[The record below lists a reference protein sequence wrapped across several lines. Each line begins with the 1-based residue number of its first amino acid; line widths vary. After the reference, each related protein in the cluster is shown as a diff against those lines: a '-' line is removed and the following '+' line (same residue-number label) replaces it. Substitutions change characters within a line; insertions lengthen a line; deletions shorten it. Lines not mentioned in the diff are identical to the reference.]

1 MPIVDVN
8 RLKNSGERFVKGFTT
23 GQKVVSVLGVA
34 GLVLGVM
41 MFSQWSS
48 TPDYAP
54 LYTGLSAKDTG
65 EITKSLDSLGVQYR
79 LADGG
84 TTVEVPRSVLY
95 KTRADMA
102 GKGLPASSDSFALF
116 DKSSITESNFTQNIK
131 YQRALQGEL
140 TNTILAM
147 NGIHGASVNLALP
160 SNDPFAGDSKK
171 TATAAV
177 QVDTG
182 GVALSDTQVQSI
194 VHLVSASVKDL
205 SPEGVTVADTAGHL
219 LYSADASS
227 SLTSSQ
233 NLARQTAI
241 EQRICTGIDAM
252 VARTLGPGHAA
263 CQAQATIDFAS
274 GVTESE
280 THRPVVDANG
290 KQLPSAQSTK
300 GETLVEP
307 ASGANSNVIGGA
319 NPAAGTGTPG
329 TRNYTTTDDQT
340 QFIVDTEKT
349 TTQKAPDTLT
359 NLSVSVALDQGVVK
373 AADLPMWTQLI
384 SAAAG
389 IQTTRNDR
397 LVVRTTAMDKE
408 IQKQTIAAYTAST
421 TTAETAN
428 SLDVMGIARYALTLL
443 VVGLVLFLAWR
454 SIRKA
459 QAALPPTRVELDLA
473 ALEAAQ
479 SRLLVAPATAANELA
494 AAAAAAKLPAGAS
507 AAAIAAAALP
517 PAELSSLTVV
527 GSEVSNLIERQPDEV
542 ALTLRSW
549 LADRRA

>member
-349 TTQKAPDTLT
+349 TTQKAPATLT

>member
-23 GQKVVSVLGVA
+23 GQKVVSILGVA

-116 DKSSITESNFTQNIK
+116 DRSSITESNFTQNIK

-227 SLTSSQ
+227 SITSSQ

-263 CQAQATIDFAS
+263 CQAQATVDFAS

-300 GETLVEP
+300 GETLTEP
-307 ASGANSNVIGGA
+307 ASGTNSNVIGGT
-319 NPAAGTGTPG
+319 NPAAGTATSG
-329 TRNYTTTDDQT
+329 TRNYKTTDNQT

-349 TTQKAPDTLT
+349 TTQKAPDTVT

-397 LVVRTTAMDKE
+397 LVVRTTAMDKN

-421 TTAETAN
+421 TPAGAAS
-428 SLDVMGIARYALTLL
+428 SLDIMGIARYALTLL

-454 SIRKA
+454 SIKKA

-479 SRLLVAPATAANELA
+479 TRIRIAPAAPANELVA
-494 AAAAAAKLPAGAS
+494 AAAAAQLPAGAT
-507 AAAIAAAALP
+507 AAASAAAALP
-517 PAELSSLTVV
+517 PAEPSSLTVV
-527 GSEVSNLIERQPDEV
+527 GGEVSDLIERQPDEV
-542 ALTLRSW
+542 AQTLRSW